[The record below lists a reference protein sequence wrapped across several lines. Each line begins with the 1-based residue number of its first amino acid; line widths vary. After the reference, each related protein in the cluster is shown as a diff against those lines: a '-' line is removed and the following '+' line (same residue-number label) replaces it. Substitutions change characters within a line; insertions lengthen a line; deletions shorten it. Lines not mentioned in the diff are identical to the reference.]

1 MSTDPTIELCLASAH
16 FFPTHGGAQLRYL
29 RYIPGLRARG
39 ILTRVVTGTPK
50 LKKNALSQPAAISMS
65 AGASEPLSEEI
76 PDGIPIHRIPL
87 PATAGWRRSI
97 AFNQAVLRF
106 CRQPGYRPHILQLVS
121 SLQPRSIF
129 WLRQMRQLGAALVY
143 AYTLP
148 LKLPATPI
156 KRAIRRQTL
165 RHLYQ
170 KMDCIIVNNPQMQA
184 QLRDLGVA
192 TRIEFISNGVDLTR
206 FRPAQDADER
216 RSARNSLGIIGDGQK
231 IITTVG
237 AVHPRKGSDL
247 LLAAWV
253 HLANRFPEAHVF
265 IVGLRKDL
273 SYPKLADFRQR
284 IQDLA
289 AASGAAERIHFPG
302 LVRNVE
308 TYLRA
313 SDIFVF
319 PSQREG
325 MPNVVLEA
333 MATGLPVLLTP
344 FVGLAEDFGQAGRE
358 YLLAPRDAQAI
369 AANLADLLENDRLRS
384 ELGEQARKWVRDHLS
399 IETSLDRYA
408 SLYYELAAK
417 APNGARV

>member
-1 MSTDPTIELCLASAH
+1 MSSDRTIELLLASAH

-39 ILTRVVTGTPK
+39 ILTRVLTGTPK
-50 LKKNALSQPAAISMS
+50 LKKNAIWQPE
-65 AGASEPLSEEI
+65 GASGQPHDSGPQPEEI
-76 PDGIPIHRIPL
+76 PDGTPIARIPL
-87 PATAGWRRSI
+87 PVTAGWRRSI
-97 AFNQAVLRF
+97 AFNQAVLRY
-106 CRQPGYRPHILQLVS
+106 CRQPGYHPHILQLVS

-129 WLRQMRQLGAALVY
+129 WLHQMRRTGAALVY

-148 LKLPATPI
+148 LKLPKNPVQ
-156 KRAIRRQTL
+156 RVIRRQTL
-165 RHLYQ
+165 RHLYA

-192 TRIEFISNGVDLTR
+192 TRMEFISNGVDLAR
-206 FRPAQDADER
+206 FRPARDADER
-216 RSARNSLGIIGDGQK
+216 RAARRSLGIVDDRQK

-247 LLAAWV
+247 LLEAWS
-253 HLANRFPEAHVF
+253 HLAGRFPEAHVF

-284 IQDLA
+284 IEHLTT
-289 AASGAAERIHFPG
+289 ASGAPERIHFPG

-344 FVGLAEDFGQAGRE
+344 FVGLAQDFGQAGRE
-358 YLLAPRDAQAI
+358 YLLAPREAQAI
-369 AANLADLLENDRLRS
+369 ATNLADLLEDDGLRLA
-384 ELGEQARKWVRDHLS
+384 LGKQARKWVRDQLS

-408 SLYYELAAK
+408 ALYYELAAK
-417 APNGARV
+417 APNGARG

>member
-1 MSTDPTIELCLASAH
+1 MSTDRTIELLLASAH

-39 ILTRVVTGTPK
+39 ILTRVLTGTPK
-50 LKKNALSQPAAISMS
+50 LKKNAFSQPEAASGPS
-65 AGASEPLSEEI
+65 HESQSPAEEI
-76 PDGIPIHRIPL
+76 PDGIPIQRIPL

-97 AFNQAVLRF
+97 AFNQALLRF
-106 CRQPGYRPHILQLVS
+106 CRQPGYRPQILQLVS

-129 WLRQMRQLGAALVY
+129 WLPQMRQLGAALVY

-148 LKLPATPI
+148 LKLPTNPVQ
-156 KRAIRRQTL
+156 RAIRRQTL
-165 RHLYQ
+165 RLLYGQ
-170 KMDCIIVNNPQMQA
+170 MDCIIVNNPQMQA

-192 TRIEFISNGVDLTR
+192 ARMEFISNGVDLTR
-206 FRPAQDADER
+206 FRPARDAGER
-216 RSARNSLGIIGDGQK
+216 RAARHSLGVFDDRQK

-247 LLAAWV
+247 LLEAWS
-253 HLANRFPEAHVF
+253 HLAGRFPEAHVF

-273 SYPKLADFRQR
+273 SYPKLANFRERLQH
-284 IQDLA
+284 LC
-289 AASGAAERIHFPG
+289 AASGAPERIHFPG

-313 SDIFVF
+313 SDVFVF

-369 AANLADLLENDRLRS
+369 AENLADLLENDGLRS

>member
-1 MSTDPTIELCLASAH
+1 MSSDRTIELLLASAH

-39 ILTRVVTGTPK
+39 ILTRVLTGTPK
-50 LKKNALSQPAAISMS
+50 LKKNAPPQHEGIPGPSVEGQSPA
-65 AGASEPLSEEI
+65 EEI
-76 PDGIPIHRIPL
+76 PEGTPIQRIPL

-97 AFNQAVLRF
+97 AFNQALLRF
-106 CRQPGYRPHILQLVS
+106 CRQPGYRPQILQLVS

-129 WLRQMRQLGAALVY
+129 WLPQMRRLGAALVY

-148 LKLPATPI
+148 LKLPANPI
-156 KRAIRRQTL
+156 QRAIRRQTL
-165 RHLYQ
+165 RLIFDQ
-170 KMDCIIVNNPQMQA
+170 MDCIIVNSPQMQD
-184 QLRDLGVA
+184 QLRALGVTA
-192 TRIEFISNGVDLTR
+192 RMEFISNGVDLTR
-206 FRPAQDADER
+206 FRPARDAAERRAARQSLGISDER
-216 RSARNSLGIIGDGQK
+216 RK

-247 LLAAWV
+247 LLEAWS
-253 HLANRFPEAHVF
+253 HLAGRFPEAHVF

-273 SYPKLADFRQR
+273 TYPKLADFRER
-284 IQDLA
+284 IQHLCS
-289 AASGAAERIHFPG
+289 ASGAPERIHFPG

-344 FVGLAEDFGQAGRE
+344 FVGLAADFGQAGRD
-358 YLLAPRDAQAI
+358 YILAPREAQAV
-369 AANLADLLENDRLRS
+369 AANLAALLEDEALRS
-384 ELGEQARKWVRDHLS
+384 ELGERARNWVRDHLS

-408 SLYYELAAK
+408 ALYYELAAK
-417 APNGARV
+417 TPNAARV